1 MGSQTVE
8 SPRQLVGAAIQEFF
22 GALLMFLV
30 LWPFVGVLGDT
41 WTAWVAHF
49 FFVMLV
55 RAKGPCGGGK

>member
-1 MGSQTVE
+1 
-8 SPRQLVGAAIQEFF
+8 
-22 GALLMFLV
+22 MFLV